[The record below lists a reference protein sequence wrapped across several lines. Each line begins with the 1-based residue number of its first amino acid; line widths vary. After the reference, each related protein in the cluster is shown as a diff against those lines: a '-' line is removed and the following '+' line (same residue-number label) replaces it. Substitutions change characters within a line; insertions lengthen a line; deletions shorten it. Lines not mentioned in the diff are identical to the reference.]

1 MEGGGQVMW
10 VALWPSQAIPDVHAR
25 AAESLGQAD
34 LGTLPLDGCC
44 PWHSQPLC
52 VPGMGEEE
60 KGMPPHTQSFLP
72 IFSSKSPVFW
82 MRWIWEF
89 SRTFHPLQI
98 YVSYHCVLG
107 GLDNNLDRANLPH
120 KLISSRPLHSA
131 HQKAETP
138 GRRLCPQC
146 ERKHALVPGGG
157 AVPPWDSPLLS
168 AAHHFSC
175 PRPALSA
182 SSPLRQRGDEWRRQ
196 GLRACYFNMY
206 WLKKK

>member
-1 MEGGGQVMW
+1 
-10 VALWPSQAIPDVHAR
+10 
-25 AAESLGQAD
+25 
-34 LGTLPLDGCC
+34 
-44 PWHSQPLC
+44 
-52 VPGMGEEE
+52 
-60 KGMPPHTQSFLP
+60 
-72 IFSSKSPVFW
+72 

-157 AVPPWDSPLLS
+157 
-168 AAHHFSC
+168 
-175 PRPALSA
+175 
-182 SSPLRQRGDEWRRQ
+182 DEWRRQ

-206 WLKKK
+206 WLKKKIIKGRESFQRHFRITISWYKKTLFSNNNVLKKKIHHAIKVFKSFTECFKPLGTNYGITVLTSFFPE

>member
-1 MEGGGQVMW
+1 
-10 VALWPSQAIPDVHAR
+10 
-25 AAESLGQAD
+25 
-34 LGTLPLDGCC
+34 
-44 PWHSQPLC
+44 
-52 VPGMGEEE
+52 
-60 KGMPPHTQSFLP
+60 
-72 IFSSKSPVFW
+72 

-206 WLKKK
+206 WLKKKIIKGRESFQRHFRITISWYKKTLFSNNNVLKKKIHHAIKVFKSFTECFKPLGTNYGITVLTSFFPE